1 MTKTK
6 NPINPMRLNFQ
17 NKWAFFKSIKKNAI
31 NIIFTKDTKNIMLF
45 LSEKAMLLLYIMT
58 VIRVKNTNVPNTIF
72 NSFFIIAE
80 QV

>member
-1 MTKTK
+1 
-6 NPINPMRLNFQ
+6 
-17 NKWAFFKSIKKNAI
+17 
-31 NIIFTKDTKNIMLF
+31 MLF